1 MKTLWFC
8 GKNEKDLTTIA
19 ELVGEGLITR
29 NKSAEIIVHS
39 EVNEILGSGLKDSK
53 EDKATFA
60 DRLGFLGN
68 LLHRNDVFALIV
80 AAETAMS
87 DRKIVKDNYK
97 HYVQVNLDS
106 KDELTDIELKSNNDH
121 TENAKTVIRNLISQ
135 NLISEHAEEVYS
147 KEEEEEIRRR
157 LEELGYV

>member
-8 GKNEKDLTTIA
+8 GNNEKDLTTIA
-19 ELVGEGLITR
+19 EMVGEGLITR

-39 EVNEILGSGLKDSK
+39 EVNEILGRGLKDSK

-60 DRLGFLGN
+60 DRLGFLGQ
-68 LLHRNDVFALIV
+68 LLHRNNVFALIV
-80 AAETAMS
+80 APEALLS
-87 DRKIVKDNYK
+87 DRKIVRNNYK
-97 HYVQVNLDS
+97 HYIQINLDS
-106 KDELTDIELKSNNDH
+106 KDELTNIELKSSQNY
-121 TENAKTVIRNLISQ
+121 TENAKVIIRY
-135 NLISEHAEEVYS
+135 LISEKLIPNHAEEVYS